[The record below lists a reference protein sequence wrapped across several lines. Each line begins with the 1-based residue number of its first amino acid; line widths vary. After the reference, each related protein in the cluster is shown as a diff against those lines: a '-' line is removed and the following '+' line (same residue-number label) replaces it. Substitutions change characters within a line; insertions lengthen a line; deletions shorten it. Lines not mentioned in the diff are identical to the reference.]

1 MRDEERGTRELPAE
15 GGHRLPCPSGA
26 DSLGDDGPGGS
37 RRMADGIDGIPEQ
50 ARPHPEQGAVDT
62 TATGLLDDGQRDRK
76 GAVQGAPPAGPAGVV
91 PVRTEARARGRAT
104 GGTMSE
110 HERNA
115 EDGVAGANNTPV
127 PRHDPQDRSG
137 ARALF
142 VELRALKDG
151 SPEYAELRNRLVRM
165 HLPLVEHLARRFR
178 NRGEPLDDLTQV
190 ATIGLIKSVDRFD
203 PDRGVEFSTYATP
216 TVVGEIKRH
225 FRDKG
230 WAVRVPRRLQELNLS
245 LNKVVAELSQEIGR
259 SPTVAEIATK
269 ARLPEEE
276 VLEGLDT
283 SNAYA
288 VVSLDAPAGGEDAP
302 AVSEHIGV
310 EDESLEAL
318 EYRAAL
324 GPLIAGLPERERRI
338 LYLRFFGGMTQ
349 SQIAARLGISQMHV
363 SRLLNRTLAVLR
375 EGLLQDEETG

>member
-1 MRDEERGTRELPAE
+1 MAQLPQGGRTRVSEVPSA
-15 GGHRLPCPSGA
+15 GVHREP
-26 DSLGDDGPGGS
+26 D
-37 RRMADGIDGIPEQ
+37 
-50 ARPHPEQGAVDT
+50 
-62 TATGLLDDGQRDRK
+62 ATGNGVTPLNGRTVDRGHAK
-76 GAVQGAPPAGPAGVV
+76 DLF
-91 PVRTEARARGRAT
+91 RR
-104 GGTMSE
+104 
-110 HERNA
+110 
-115 EDGVAGANNTPV
+115 
-127 PRHDPQDRSG
+127 
-137 ARALF
+137 F
-142 VELRALKDG
+142 VETRDPALR
-151 SPEYAELRNRLVRM
+151 EELVGL
-165 HLPLVEHLARRFR
+165 HLPLVEYLARRFR
-178 NRGEPLDDLTQV
+178 NRGEPLEDLVQV
-190 ATIGLIKSVDRFD
+190 GTIGLLKAIDRFD
-203 PDRGVEFSTYATP
+203 LEREVEFSTYATP
-216 TVVGEIKRH
+216 TIVGELKRH

-259 SPTVAEIATK
+259 SPTIAEIATK

-349 SQIAARLGISQMHV
+349 SQIAGRLGISQMHV
-363 SRLLNRTLAVLR
+363 SRLLNRTLAILR
-375 EGLLQDEETG
+375 EGLLEDEETG

>member
-1 MRDEERGTRELPAE
+1 MKLIEDR
-15 GGHRLPCPSGA
+15 SGK
-26 DSLGDDGPGGS
+26 
-37 RRMADGIDGIPEQ
+37 RIN
-50 ARPHPEQGAVDT
+50 ARPAYGSQYGA
-62 TATGLLDDGQRDRK
+62 DGQRD
-76 GAVQGAPPAGPAGVV
+76 GADGQTAGRA
-91 PVRTEARARGRAT
+91 ARAI
-104 GGTMSE
+104 
-110 HERNA
+110 
-115 EDGVAGANNTPV
+115 ED
-127 PRHDPQDRSG
+127 RR
-137 ARALF
+137 L
-142 VELRALKDG
+142 
-151 SPEYAELRNRLVRM
+151 LVRY
-165 HLPLVEHLARRFR
+165 HHDADPAAREALVERFLPLARQLARRYERPDVPF
-178 NRGEPLDDLTQV
+178 DDLFQV
-190 ATIGLIKSVDRFD
+190 ACLGLVKAIDRFE
-203 PDRGVEFSTYATP
+203 PGRGSKFSSYAAP
-216 TVVGEIKRH
+216 TILGELKRH

-259 SPTVAEIATK
+259 SPTIAEIATK

-302 AVSEHIGV
+302 AVSEHIGA

-324 GPLIAGLPERERRI
+324 GPMIASLPERERRI

-375 EGLLQDEETG
+375 EGLLEDEETG

>member
-1 MRDEERGTRELPAE
+1 M
-15 GGHRLPCPSGA
+15 
-26 DSLGDDGPGGS
+26 
-37 RRMADGIDGIPEQ
+37 
-50 ARPHPEQGAVDT
+50 
-62 TATGLLDDGQRDRK
+62 
-76 GAVQGAPPAGPAGVV
+76 
-91 PVRTEARARGRAT
+91 
-104 GGTMSE
+104 
-110 HERNA
+110 
-115 EDGVAGANNTPV
+115 
-127 PRHDPQDRSG
+127 
-137 ARALF
+137 
-142 VELRALKDG
+142 
-151 SPEYAELRNRLVRM
+151 
-165 HLPLVEHLARRFR
+165 
-178 NRGEPLDDLTQV
+178 
-190 ATIGLIKSVDRFD
+190 
-203 PDRGVEFSTYATP
+203 
-216 TVVGEIKRH
+216 
-225 FRDKG
+225 
-230 WAVRVPRRLQELNLS
+230 RVPRRLQELNLS

-259 SPTVAEIATK
+259 SPTIAEIATK

-324 GPLIAGLPERERRI
+324 GPLIANLPERERRI

-375 EGLLQDEETG
+375 EGLLEDEETG